1 MLSRTYRPRRWLL
14 LLAAAGLLA
23 SLFAQT
29 MYNPVVMPVGAQAVN
44 THGVGFAKGCDSP
57 VDVGDPYN
65 CGYLVANGPNI
76 DTALDTLELHAL
88 SDVVHAAA
96 GDVNSPGAVLPA
108 PHQGGDLMPA
118 LVIASL
124 VGGATCFADEAQTDP
139 VLVGESGAT
148 VCVLPSGSAV
158 AFARQSFYT
167 VQAGDLG
174 GDGLVDDDATI
185 TFLDLCTS
193 GADDCPVGPNFSQ
206 AGASAPVNTPTP
218 TPSPTPTNTATPT
231 PTNTATPTPTAT
243 NTPVPPTNT
252 PTPTPTN
259 TPVPPTN
266 TPTPTATATPPPVFA
281 GCTPGFWKVP
291 QHHDSW
297 EGFTTTQ
304 TIGSVFDVPG
314 TTFDSVTLLAALD
327 FGGGPGIDG
336 ATQILLRAAV
346 AALLNSA
353 SSGVDYTLTTAQ
365 VISQVNTA
373 LATGDRDAILTLAG
387 QLDTFNNTGSCT
399 LN

>member
-1 MLSRTYRPRRWLL
+1 MLSRTFRPRRWLL
-14 LLAAAGLLA
+14 LLATAGLLA
-23 SLFAQT
+23 SLFAQVV
-29 MYNPVVMPVGAQAVN
+29 YNPVVMPVGAQAVN

-88 SDVVHAAA
+88 SDVVHAAS

-108 PHQGGDLMPA
+108 PHQGGDLLPV

-167 VQAGDLG
+167 IQAGDLG

-218 TPSPTPTNTATPT
+218 TPTATPTNTPTAT
-231 PTNTATPTPTAT
+231 PTNTPTATPTSTPTAT
-243 NTPVPPTNT
+243 PTATPVP

-259 TPVPPTN
+259 TPTN
-266 TPTPTATATPPPVFA
+266 TPTATPTPQVFG
-281 GCTPGFWKVP
+281 GCTPGFWKVE

-297 EGFTTTQ
+297 QGFTTSQ

-314 TTFDSVTLLAALD
+314 TTFDSVTLLAALE

-373 LATGDRDAILTLAG
+373 LASGDRATILTLAG
-387 QLDTFNNTGSCT
+387 QLDAFNNTGSCT